1 MRYIYLVACVSN
13 AGLKVRHG
21 QIRFENRRYG
31 TLESAF
37 RRGNWCAFVVKLGAA
52 QVDAAVDSLLRMRD
66 RLELNTVGDPG
77 TLGVIVGSGYGY
89 KRPDGISVIPV
100 AALGP

>member
-21 QIRFENRRYG
+21 QIRSENRRYG

-37 RRGNWCAFVVKLGAA
+37 RHGNWCAFEVKLGAG

-77 TLGVIVGSGYGY
+77 ALGVIVGSGYGY
-89 KRPDGISVIPV
+89 KRPDGICVIPV

>member
-1 MRYIYLVACVSN
+1 M
-13 AGLKVRHG
+13 AG
-21 QIRFENRRYG
+21 
-31 TLESAF
+31 
-37 RRGNWCAFVVKLGAA
+37 
-52 QVDAAVDSLLRMRD
+52 DAAAVGLPVATAPVKCA

-89 KRPDGISVIPV
+89 KRPDGICVIPV